1 MGEFDAL
8 TKYIPL
14 IEDDEMGVWIIDE
27 KNNGTPEHPIQ
38 MPFVHYSRTVHEF
51 IVDVYDFIDQ
61 RKDLRLDQYRDI
73 FEENN
78 VGMGSRNI
86 IDTDVSL
93 MKGQFVAALIVA
105 SIRADRISEG
115 TLLRLFKD
123 GYITKWLKRLKEIDH
138 S

>member
-14 IEDDEMGVWIIDE
+14 IEDDEIGVWIIDE

-51 IVDVYDFIDQ
+51 IVDVYDFMDE
-61 RKDLRLDQYRDI
+61 RKDLRLNQYRDI
-73 FEENN
+73 LEEND
-78 VGMGSRNI
+78 VGNGSRYVT
-86 IDTDVSL
+86 DADVSTL
-93 MKGQFVAALIVA
+93 NGQCVAALIVGG
-105 SIRADRISEG
+105 IRADRTSEG

-123 GYITKWLKRLKEIDH
+123 GYITKWLKRLKEIDC